1 MNLTQDKIIEILL
14 DVNFWREDPFCGIER
29 GAYLE
34 RIFRLAQ
41 DGLAVT
47 LIGPRRSGKTTI
59 MNQLIRRLISQG
71 VPRQNTLYVNFEDP
85 RFFGELTPEFMNRLL
100 SAYTTFLKP
109 VGKTYLFLDEVHSVR
124 GWERF
129 VRQMI
134 DQGGRQVFV
143 TGSSS
148 KLLSRELG
156 ALLTGRHLDAP
167 IYPLHFGEFL
177 AFKGIVYDDRLER
190 IRRRDEIRGKIRE
203 FMQWGGFPAV
213 VLGVNQQEILLN
225 YAGDILSRDI
235 VERYGIAKPDNLRTL
250 CKYYMTNV
258 ASLISYN
265 SIKGFLS
272 IPVDTIERW
281 SDYFNQAFLFFFL
294 RRFSYS
300 LKDQEKNPR
309 KVYCIDTGLR
319 NAVSFRFTE
328 DLGKLLENLVFMK
341 YLQDGADVFYWK
353 DAQGYEVDFVV
364 MKRGKIGE
372 ICQVSFD
379 VSEAKAKQRELR
391 ALLRALDFFQVKEGL
406 IVTEELEAEETAN
419 GYLIRYVPIWKFL
432 LQPMG
437 ELG

>member
-1 MNLTQDKIIEILL
+1 MNLSSDKIIEILL
-14 DVNFWREDPFCGIER
+14 DVNFWREDRFCGVER
-29 GAYLE
+29 RGYLE

-59 MNQLIRRLISQG
+59 MNQVIQRLITQG
-71 VPRQNTLYVNFEDP
+71 IPRQNTLYVNFEDP

-100 SAYTTFLKP
+100 SAYMTFLKP
-109 VGKTYLFLDEVHSVR
+109 EGKTYLFLDEVQNVR

-134 DQGGRQVFV
+134 DQGERQIFV
-143 TGSSS
+143 SGSSS

-156 ALLTGRHLDAP
+156 ALLTGRHLDLP

-177 AFKGIVYDDRLER
+177 SFKGIVYGDRLDM

-213 VLGVNQQEILLN
+213 VLGVNKQEILLN
-225 YAGDILSRDI
+225 YVGDILSRDI
-235 VERYGIAKPDNLRTL
+235 VERYGITKADNLRTL
-250 CKYYMTNV
+250 CKYYMTNA

-265 SIKGFLS
+265 SIKGFLNM
-272 IPVDTIERW
+272 PVDTVERW
-281 SDYFNQAFLFFFL
+281 SDYFNQAFLFFFV

-300 LKDQEKNPR
+300 LKEQEKNPR

-328 DLGKLLENLVFMK
+328 DLGKLLENLVFLK
-341 YLQDGADVFYWK
+341 YLHNGADVFYWK
-353 DAQGYEVDFVV
+353 DAQGYEVDFIV
-364 MKRGKIGE
+364 MKQGKIGD

-391 ALLRALDFFQVKEGL
+391 ALLRALAFFNVKEGL
-406 IVTEELEAEETAN
+406 IVTEELEAEETTN
-419 GYLIRYVPIWKFL
+419 GFLIRYVPVWKFL
-432 LQPMG
+432 LQPID
-437 ELG
+437 